1 MPPDHINDSR
11 YPFVETLKQHRL
23 TLAPVSIETLQVNVG
38 KLCNQACHHCHVD
51 ASPYRTEIMERKT
64 IDRCLEILRDHPAIK
79 NLDLTGGAP
88 ELNPHFDDFVIEA
101 KKLGKHVMVRHNLTV
116 TFDGNPRT
124 KESKQYLPEFF
135 ARHGVEVISS
145 LPYYQEYFTDKQR
158 GQGVFNKS
166 IESLKLLNAQGYGKE
181 GALVL
186 DLVYNPVGAFLPAAQ
201 ESLEADFKRELSKK
215 FGVVFNRLYTIT
227 NMPIH
232 RFRQQLE
239 RLGGYEE
246 YMTKLVNAFN
256 PSAAVGVMCR
266 SMISVGYDG
275 ALYDCDFNQMLEMQI
290 GNSKPLTVFDFDC
303 DVLIKRR
310 IRFASHCFGCTAG
323 AGSSCGGEIIHEG
336 ESHAHTN

>member
-1 MPPDHINDSR
+1 MPPDQTDDSR
-11 YPFVETLKQHRL
+11 FPFVNTLKRHRL
-23 TLAPVSIETLQVNVG
+23 MLAPVSIDTLQVNVG

-51 ASPYRTEIMERKT
+51 ASPSRTEIMERKT
-64 IDRCLEILRDHPAIK
+64 IDRCLEILRDHPSIK

-88 ELNPHFDDFVIEA
+88 ELNPRFDNFVIEA

-124 KESKQYLPEFF
+124 KESKRYLPEFF
-135 ARHGVEVISS
+135 ARHGIEVISS

-158 GQGVFNKS
+158 GRGVFNKS
-166 IESLKLLNAQGYGKE
+166 IESLKLLNAQGYGQE
-181 GALVL
+181 GGPLVL

-201 ESLEADFKRELSKK
+201 ASLEADFKRELWKQ
-215 FGVVFNRLYTIT
+215 FGIRFNRLYTIT

-232 RFRQQLE
+232 RFRDQLE
-239 RLGGYEE
+239 RLGAYEE

-256 PSAAVGVMCR
+256 PSAAFGVMCR

-275 ALYDCDFNQMLEMQI
+275 ALYDCDFNQMLEMPI
-290 GNSKPLTVFDFDC
+290 EHGKPLTVFDFDH
-303 DVLIKRR
+303 DALIKRR

-323 AGSSCGGEIIHEG
+323 AGSSCGGEIIHE
-336 ESHAHTN
+336 